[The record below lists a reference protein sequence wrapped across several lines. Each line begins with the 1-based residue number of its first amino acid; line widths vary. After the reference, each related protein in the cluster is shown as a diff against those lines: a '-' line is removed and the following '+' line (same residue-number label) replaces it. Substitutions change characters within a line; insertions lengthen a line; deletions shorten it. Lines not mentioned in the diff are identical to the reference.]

1 MMGDT
6 NWLTR
11 TLNDAEKRAEE
22 LPSWYKA
29 NHPTWREIRAREEA
43 RKNAPEREAGTPAK
57 AHQTKVG

>member
-1 MMGDT
+1 MGDT

-43 RKNAPEREAGTPAK
+43 RKSAPERESGTAAK
-57 AHQTKVG
+57 ARQTKAG